1 MKSPAGLAVSPSPV
15 FRRRIA
21 MIGLVLLA
29 VVAFFLG
36 HGLVMRQLVFFAI
49 PWLGKMQGYE
59 VRVGDVRWNIF
70 NPAVLRELTVSGRG
84 AELRI
89 DQAEVAWSPLWHW
102 GESPRRWIERVS
114 LRGVGGSVSLAESA
128 GEHLPEKAMSAPKE
142 GAVLAWL
149 PRIFE
154 CEVTELRIVGAG
166 REIALAGARLLLS
179 EDRAG
184 WLNIEGAAVDLH
196 GWKKDWKDL
205 GAVTAWRG
213 GVAYVADLALAD
225 NVHIDTISLA
235 TVGEASLTLES
246 RAFGGYLYADL
257 SRDGV
262 GAGVKV
268 ALTVL
273 NLSLDGAGEFAGL
286 ADKVQGRVD
295 LAKLTFNGETSRP
308 LSGQLAVRLEAR
320 DFAWEK
326 RSFHECNVGLS
337 LAGRRLRLNELQ
349 LGQKNN
355 RIRASG
361 LLEFPQ
367 KREAWRQAA
376 FEVAVDADV
385 RDVRALSELI
395 GGPWKESSGSVRIDG
410 QAGGK
415 LGEGNGW
422 LVMRGW
428 NLQLRGVPVSSLEVG
443 LQMNRSDIK
452 ISGCEAW
459 SGGNFLRAS
468 GEISLAETP
477 GYRGRMEMRVSDVAR
492 YLEPLGRFA
501 PDWAREGGVL
511 FFWDGDGSAGN
522 HSGVTTLELVQF
534 IGDLNPVPVNMK
546 LSATYSPGN
555 LYLGRCLLT
564 RGPLSL
570 STISYFG
577 PEGLAVEDL
586 QVFNGRTR
594 LLQGDMF
601 LPLSF
606 AAVMERRP
614 WRDVILPEQE
624 LKAAVRT
631 DDLELGAVA
640 KLFGQE
646 SPIRGRVDW
655 TLNARGKWT
664 DAELESR
671 LSVSGLQAE
680 FSSFAVPPSRMVI
693 SAKVVQR
700 KAEMVGTFTP
710 DGGKPMEAS
719 AVLPV
724 MGEAANGRWMLL
736 DRQAPWEVSL
746 AIPAT
751 DLTPFKLRNG
761 RVRMDA
767 GQVSGNLHVGKT
779 PSEPVW
785 SGKLELQGG
794 RCHLPGGWR
803 ALEEIR
809 ARVSFAG
816 TSAKVEEARA
826 RAGSGQW
833 SLEGS
838 VDGNEWWNLKY
849 DLAIKG
855 EGMELFRNEVLD
867 LRGNVELRLA
877 GDNEKGAVQGNWNLA
892 GSQLLRGL
900 VVSPLPPTGEKPAA
914 KWTAPFRA
922 LLQPF
927 ARWGLDVHLHAPEV
941 LPAGLKE
948 GRGSWQPDLRLS
960 GTLGEPLLEGVISM
974 TDFPVKFPTAV
985 LHVAQGAVNFTAEHP
1000 WMPQLDLV
1008 AAGEVGGY
1016 EVRAAADGL
1025 LEEDKLTL
1033 TSSPSLS
1040 AEQLL
1045 VLLQK
1050 GSVPWATATIPGLVE
1065 PETMPDSLAPGNP
1078 SWLSWDRILGL
1089 IRGRTSPEESSL
1101 SAIAGEWPGQ
1111 GGVVGYEWFFR

>member
-1 MKSPAGLAVSPSPV
+1 VI
-15 FRRRIA
+15 RRRIVV
-21 MIGLVLLA
+21 IGLALLSG
-29 VVAFFLG
+29 VAFFWG
-36 HGLVMRQLVFFAI
+36 HGLVMRQAVFLAI

-59 VRVGDVRWNIF
+59 VRVGEVRWNIF
-70 NPAVLRELTVSGRG
+70 TPAVLRELKVSGRG
-84 AELRI
+84 TELRI
-89 DQAEVAWSPLWHW
+89 DQAEVAWRPLLPW
-102 GESPRRWIERVS
+102 GESPGRWIERVS
-114 LRGVGGSVSLAESA
+114 LRGVGGSVSLAEST
-128 GEHLPEKAMSAPKE
+128 GKQPLEKMMSASRG

-154 CEVTELRIVGAG
+154 CEVTELRIVGEG
-166 REIALAGARLLLS
+166 CELALTGTDLLLS

-196 GWKKDWKDL
+196 GRKKDWKDL
-205 GAVTAWRG
+205 AAVTAWRG

-235 TVGEASLTLES
+235 TVGDASLMLES
-246 RAFGGYLYADL
+246 RAFGGYVYADL
-257 SRDGV
+257 SRDGR
-262 GAGVKV
+262 GEGVKV

-273 NLSLDGAGEFAGL
+273 NLSLAGLGEFAGL
-286 ADKVQGRVD
+286 ADKMQGRVD

-308 LSGQLAVRLEAR
+308 FSGQLAVRLEAR

-326 RSFHECNVGLS
+326 RSFRECNMGLS
-337 LAGRRLRLNELQ
+337 LAGRRLRLNEFQ

-367 KREAWRQAA
+367 RREAWRQAA

-385 RDVRALSELI
+385 RDVRALAELI

-422 LVMRGW
+422 LGMRGW

-443 LQMNRSDIK
+443 MQMNRSDIK

-468 GEISLAETP
+468 GEISLADTL
-477 GYRGRMEMRVSDVAR
+477 GYRGRMEMRVSDMAR

-534 IGDLNPVPVNMK
+534 SGDLNSVPVNVK

-570 STISYFG
+570 STVSYFG

-586 QVFNGRTR
+586 QVFNGGTR

-606 AAVMERRP
+606 AAVLERRP
-614 WRDVILPEQE
+614 WRDIILPKQE
-624 LKAAVRT
+624 LKATLRT
-631 DDLELGAVA
+631 DDLELGSLA
-640 KLFGQE
+640 KLFGQQ

-655 TLNARGKWT
+655 TLKARGKWT

-680 FSSFAVPPSRMVI
+680 FPSFAVPPSRMAI
-693 SAKVVQR
+693 TAKVVQR
-700 KAEMVGTFTP
+700 KAEMIGTFTP
-710 DGGKPMEAS
+710 EGGKPIEVG

-724 MGEAANGRWMLL
+724 MGEAADGRWTLL

-751 DLTPFKLRNG
+751 DVMPFRLRNG

-767 GQVSGNLHVGKT
+767 GQVSGNLHVGNT
-779 PSEPVW
+779 PSAPVW
-785 SGKLELQGG
+785 SGQLELQGG

-803 ALEEIR
+803 TLEEIR
-809 ARVSFAG
+809 ARVSLDG
-816 TSAKVEEARA
+816 TLAKVEEAGA
-826 RAGSGQW
+826 RAGGGQW
-833 SLEGS
+833 SIEGS
-838 VDGNEWWNLKY
+838 VDGNDWRNLQY

-855 EGMELFRNEVLD
+855 EGMELFRNEILD
-867 LRGNVELRLA
+867 LCGNVELRLS
-877 GDNEKGAVQGNWNLA
+877 GDKDKGEVKGDWNLA
-892 GSQLLRGL
+892 GSRLLRGL
-900 VVSPLPPTGEKPAA
+900 VVSPLPPTAEKPKV
-914 KWTAPFRA
+914 KWAAPFRA
-922 LLQPF
+922 LREPF
-927 ARWGLDVHLHAPEV
+927 AGWGLDVRLHAPEV
-941 LPAGLKE
+941 LPASLQE
-948 GRGSWQPDLRLS
+948 GRGSWRPGLRLS
-960 GTLGEPLLEGVISM
+960 GTLGEPLLEGAISL
-974 TDFPVKFPTAV
+974 TDFPVKFPAAV
-985 LHVAQGAVNFTAEHP
+985 LRVARGAVNFTAEHP
-1000 WMPQLDLV
+1000 WMPQLELV

-1016 EVRAAADGL
+1016 QVRAAADGL
-1025 LEEDKLTL
+1025 LGEGKLTL
-1033 TSSPSLS
+1033 TSFPALS

-1045 VLLQK
+1045 ALLQK
-1050 GSVPWATATIPGLVE
+1050 GSVPWASENVPGLVE
-1065 PETMPDSLAPGNP
+1065 PETVTDSLAPGNH

-1089 IRGRTSPEESSL
+1089 IRRKTSPEENSL
-1101 SAIAGEWPGQ
+1101 STIDGGWSAQ
-1111 GGVVGYEWFFR
+1111 GGVVRYEWFWR